1 MSQPR
6 IELGRNAAKN
16 FEIAALAIRSTSQ
29 TSLFPE
35 LTANRCYSDWRR
47 SSSSS
52 SSGGPQSRHEKQ
64 FQGETS
70 RSNSDVA
77 HLLNTTRLALM
88 AVEDSVGKTKKAQRK
103 SVTFN
108 NTPLV
113 HEIEFFDASATPESG
128 SHIVDD
134 VDEVFSAGSLHDDDD
149 NVDESTASSSTSSSV
164 SQSETG
170 DEDEDTGDSEDKTCS
185 NIPCDGQSDD
195 SRKEEGKEMDKEEEQ
210 RGPENPQ
217 AGTIESS
224 EPESVVRSTESP
236 AKTVRHTQQID
247 LLCYLEPQ
255 RRAKNKDMQRKN
267 RISRDVVLNQL
278 EKRKSASY
286 TCHDGNLLPLSTY
299 SSKHLSASRSSSSV
313 SIDAQIMQ
321 AILRAKSSALY
332 AADTS
337 STHSHDH
344 DQQVQNQQQQEEEPH
359 IALSNGYSDDNNDNE
374 SSDDDC
380 KLHSENTSVLDDAMQ
395 DQYSK
400 DDGYQLQEEEAD
412 EPAAVESVV
421 TMQPPQPPRLSLK
434 ASLSEFSTA
443 LMTELERISSKV
455 RKHIPSWPTAC
466 IRPLFLTTSS
476 NLGFPRMAMSL
487 SITAA
492 TIIRSAGIFTMSR
505 RVRTCWRIQEHVP
518 RKQSDLKKRA
528 KSNLSQAARG
538 KTFHMLIL

>member
-16 FEIAALAIRSTSQ
+16 IEIAALAIRSTSQ

-443 LMTELERISSKV
+443 LMTELERISFKV
-455 RKHIPSWPTAC
+455 RKRIPSWPTAC